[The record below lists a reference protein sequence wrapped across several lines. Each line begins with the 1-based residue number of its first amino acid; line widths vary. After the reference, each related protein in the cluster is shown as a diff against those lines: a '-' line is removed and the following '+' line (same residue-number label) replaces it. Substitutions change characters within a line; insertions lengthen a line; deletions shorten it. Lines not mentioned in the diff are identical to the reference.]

1 VIDDT
6 IFAVATPPG
15 AGPRGAIRISGP
27 LALSV
32 AGKVV
37 ERELPQIRGAVE
49 ALVRVCGHPV
59 PCLVLVMPG
68 PGSYTGEDVVEL
80 HLPGSP
86 LLLDLVGRGLDGAR
100 LATPGEF
107 TRRAFT
113 NGRLDLCESE
123 AVLHLIHAASE
134 ADRSFALDVLRGG
147 LGQRV
152 DALRERVQDV
162 RALVEAGLDFGPE
175 ETGSVPREAWLPTL
189 GQVAAELDQLMA
201 GLPATGVQGELCVL
215 GAANAGKSSLLNAL
229 AQRDQALVAAAA
241 GTTRDVVGFELRLA
255 AGSTLRLLD
264 GPGDLEQASGVDAQ
278 ALALRDRLAAG
289 ASGAI
294 LVVDLSA
301 PARLVAPKA
310 LPVVA
315 VVGTK
320 LDLAPAATVPDPP
333 PGAPVFRVSNVDGR
347 GLDELREFLALQAG
361 QSPLGLEGRLHDA
374 LGVARAGIGRGLEA
388 ASGPEELVAVDL
400 GEAVDALDRVHGH
413 GTHEDLLDRIFAGF
427 CLGK

>member
-1 VIDDT
+1 MIADT

-27 LALSV
+27 LARSA

-37 ERELPQIRGAVE
+37 ERELSETRGAVE
-49 ALVRVCGHPV
+49 AQVRVGDYRV

-68 PGSYTGEDVVEL
+68 PGSYTGEEVVEL

-86 LLLDLVGRGLDGAR
+86 LLLDLVGRRLPGCR

-107 TRRAFT
+107 TRRAFE

-134 ADRSFALDVLRGG
+134 QDRAFALDVLRGG

-152 DALRERVQDV
+152 DALRAKVQDA
-162 RALVEAGLDFGPE
+162 RALVEAGLDFDLE

-189 GQVAAELDQLMA
+189 GQVAAELDQLLA
-201 GLPATGVQGELCVL
+201 GLPPTGVQGELCVL

-229 AQRDQALVAAAA
+229 AGRDQALVAALP
-241 GTTRDVVGFELRLA
+241 GTTRDVVGFDLRVA
-255 AGSTLRLLD
+255 AGTTVRLLD
-264 GPGDLEQASGVDAQ
+264 GPGDLERARGIDAD

-289 ASGAI
+289 TAGAI

-301 PARLVAPKA
+301 PAPVVVPTA
-310 LPVVA
+310 LPVVE

-320 LDLAPAATVPDPP
+320 LDLSPAATVPNPP

-347 GLDELREFLALQAG
+347 GLDELREFLAKQAG
-361 QSPLGLEGRLHDA
+361 QSPLGLEGRVHAA
-374 LGVARAGIGRGLEA
+374 LGTAREAIGRGLEA
-388 ASGPEELVAVDL
+388 ALGPEEMVAVDL
-400 GEAVDALDRVHGH
+400 QQAVDALDRVHGQ
-413 GTHEDLLDRIFAGF
+413 GSHEDLLDRIFARF

>member
-27 LALSV
+27 LARNA
-32 AGKVV
+32 AGRVV
-37 ERELPQIRGAVE
+37 GRELPGTRSSLE
-49 ALVRVCGHPV
+49 AEVRVGDHGV

-68 PGSYTGEDVVEL
+68 PASYTGEDVVEL

-86 LLLDLVGRGLDGAR
+86 LLLDVVGGRLEGAR

-107 TRRAFT
+107 TRRAFE

-134 ADRSFALDVLRGG
+134 ADRAFALDVLRGG

-152 DALRERVQDV
+152 DALREQVQDG
-162 RALVEAGLDFGPE
+162 RALVEAGLDFDAE
-175 ETGSVPREAWLPTL
+175 ETGSVPREAWLPIL
-189 GQVAAELDQLMA
+189 EQAAADLDHLLQ
-201 GLPATGVQGELCVL
+201 GLPPTGVQGELVLL
-215 GAANAGKSSLLNAL
+215 GASNAGKSSLLNAL
-229 AQRDQALVAAAA
+229 AGRNQALVAATP
-241 GTTRDVVGFELRLA
+241 GTTRDVVGFDVVVGEDT
-255 AGSTLRLLD
+255 TLRLLD
-264 GPGDLEQASGVDAQ
+264 GPGDLEQPGQVDAE

-289 ASGAI
+289 AAGAI

-301 PARLVAPKA
+301 PAPLVSPSLAPLLA
-310 LPVVA
+310 RLPVLA

-320 LDLAPAATVPDPP
+320 M
-333 PGAPVFRVSNVDGR
+333 
-347 GLDELREFLALQAG
+347 REFLGHQAG
-361 QSPLGLEGRLHDA
+361 QSPLGLQGRVHDA
-374 LGVARAGIGRGLEA
+374 LRTAREALGRALTGAL
-388 ASGPEELVAVDL
+388 GPEEMVAVDL
-400 GEAVDALDRVHGH
+400 KEVVEALDRVDGR
-413 GTHEDLLDRIFAGF
+413 GTQEDVLDRVFARF